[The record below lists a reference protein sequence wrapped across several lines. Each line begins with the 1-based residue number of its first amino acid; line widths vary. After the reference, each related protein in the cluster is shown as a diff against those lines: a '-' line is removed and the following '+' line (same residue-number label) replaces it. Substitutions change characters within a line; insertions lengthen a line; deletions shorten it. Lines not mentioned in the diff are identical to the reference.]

1 MNKWL
6 ALVLF
11 VALVFVGGSLIG
23 YTTAPD
29 QWYASLEKP
38 SFNPPNWL
46 FGPVWS
52 ILYVMIGIA
61 GWRVWKAQDGGNALV
76 VWFVQLALNFL
87 WSPIFFAAQNPG
99 LALVV
104 VVGMWLSIVAFII
117 VARHVDRI
125 AAWLFVPYLAWVSF
139 ATMLNAAIWWLN

>member
-6 ALVLF
+6 ALILF
-11 VALVFVGGSLIG
+11 VAVVFVCGSLIG
-23 YTTAPD
+23 YTTAPGE
-29 QWYASLEKP
+29 WYASLQKP

-52 ILYVMIGIA
+52 ILYVMIGVA
-61 GWRVWKAQDGGNALV
+61 GWRVWKADGGSTALV
-76 VWFVQLALNFL
+76 VWAVQLALNFL

-104 VVGMWLSIVAFII
+104 VVGMWLSIVAFI
-117 VARHVDRI
+117 ATAWRVDRI

-139 ATMLNAAIWWLN
+139 ATLLNASIWWLN